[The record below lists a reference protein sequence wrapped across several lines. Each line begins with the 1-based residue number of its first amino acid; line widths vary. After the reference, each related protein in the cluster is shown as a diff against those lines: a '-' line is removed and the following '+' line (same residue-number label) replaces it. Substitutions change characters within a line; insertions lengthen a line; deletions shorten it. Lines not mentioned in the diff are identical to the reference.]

1 MNAFFVGLVVVGTL
15 VIGLVLCLCRAAAWA
30 DEAREDAL
38 RKVVKEAGFTPARA
52 QEGD

>member
-1 MNAFFVGLVVVGTL
+1 MNVCIGGVVVVGTL

-38 RKVVKEAGFTPARA
+38 RK
-52 QEGD
+52 